1 MSGPRRRLDLAR
13 VLLVHEELAARLTLK
28 TILEAGG
35 YAVEVATT
43 VAEALAKLDS
53 GRYELVLCN
62 ARLGSRETGPNV
74 LAYARLK
81 DYRPATALITSADPG
96 MARLSIQGRGQVNIR
111 TEELPVLLGKV
122 AELIGIRASR
132 RARALAG

>member
-1 MSGPRRRLDLAR
+1 
-13 VLLVHEELAARLTLK
+13 LLVHDELAARLTLK

-43 VAEALAKLDS
+43 SAEAVGKLDN
-53 GRYELVLCN
+53 GIYELVLCN
-62 ARLGSRETGPNV
+62 ARLGSGESGPNV

-81 DYRPATALITSADPG
+81 DYRPATATITSEDPEVV
-96 MARLSIQGRGQVNIR
+96 RLSVQGKRQVAIR

-132 RARALAG
+132 RAQALAG